1 MIKVLNIITDS
12 NIGGA
17 GRCLINYL
25 RYCDRSNFEVKVI
38 LPRGSLL
45 IPEVQALDYSYI
57 EADHIAER
65 SFSPEALGALLA
77 IIRRERPDIVHTH
90 GSFSGRIAAKLA
102 GCKVIYTR
110 HGAFPVSPKLKSGP
124 GHWLNGLI
132 NGFFAHQIVA
142 VSPATAENLVES
154 GVREKKITVIANG
167 VAQLPTVSPEKTR
180 MLKAQWNLPEGT
192 FVAGFPARLEV
203 YKGHQL
209 LLDAAA
215 RLKAQGRDFRILIAG
230 SGTEEAA
237 IQAKIQELDLSS
249 HVLFLGFVEDM
260 AGLFSVMD
268 VQLNCS
274 YESEACSLSIIEG
287 MGAGVPA
294 VASRCSGN
302 PWLVADGVTGL
313 LFENNDSADLARKLA
328 FLMDHPEQLES
339 MRLASLQAYQRR
351 FTGEIFAANLES
363 LYQNTLNRK

>member
-1 MIKVLNIITDS
+1 
-12 NIGGA
+12 
-17 GRCLINYL
+17 
-25 RYCDRSNFEVKVI
+25 
-38 LPRGSLL
+38 
-45 IPEVQALDYSYI
+45 
-57 EADHIAER
+57 
-65 SFSPEALGALLA
+65 
-77 IIRRERPDIVHTH
+77 
-90 GSFSGRIAAKLA
+90 
-102 GCKVIYTR
+102 
-110 HGAFPVSPKLKSGP
+110 
-124 GHWLNGLI
+124 
-132 NGFFAHQIVA
+132 
-142 VSPATAENLVES
+142 
-154 GVREKKITVIANG
+154 
-167 VAQLPTVSPEKTR
+167 